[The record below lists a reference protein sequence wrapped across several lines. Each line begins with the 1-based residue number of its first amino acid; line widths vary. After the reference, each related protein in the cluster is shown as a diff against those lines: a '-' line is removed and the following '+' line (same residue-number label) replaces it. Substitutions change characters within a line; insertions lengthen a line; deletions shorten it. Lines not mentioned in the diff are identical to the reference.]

1 MTEETATKKPFDPI
15 MYIVVLGDL
24 EMPAGKLAAQAGH
37 AAVNAYVESS
47 QQIHRASV
55 TASWLSNGGAK
66 ICVRAESIGELTL
79 TKYECDRLGIPAEI
93 IEDAGH
99 TVFAGPT
106 VTCMGVGPLWRSEA
120 GTLADL
126 PLY

>member
-1 MTEETATKKPFDPI
+1 MSAGEVKKPFDPI
-15 MYIVVLGDL
+15 MYIVVRGDI

-37 AAVNAYVESS
+37 AAVNAFKSGLS
-47 QQIHRASV
+47 RFHRIDV
-55 TASWLSNGGAK
+55 LQKWLNRGGAK
-66 ICVRAESIGELTL
+66 ICVRVPTLEDFSLLLVEAAE
-79 TKYECDRLGIPAEI
+79 LGIPAEI

-99 TVFAGPT
+99 TVFDGPT

-120 GTLADL
+120 GSLAKL